1 MKISEQIKEIAKHN
15 NVTITELAALI
26 NTSQGNLANK
36 LTRDNFK
43 LSDIEEIVAA
53 LGYTDMEIVLRGNKQ
68 DAIINSDS
76 VKYRDHDIYMMFDE
90 NQSLLDDIHENGFR
104 NKKFKDLVFE
114 LLEPH
119 LKARIGNMWNA
130 YVPKDFEEGFKQVMS
145 KQLPLDEFISKLY
158 GDTSK
163 KD

>member
-1 MKISEQIKEIAKHN
+1 MKLSQQIKDIIETNNSSTSLIAAQLGQSH
-15 NVTITELAALI
+15 
-26 NTSQGNLANK
+26 SNLLNK
-36 LTRDNFK
+36 LSRDN
-43 LSDIEEIVAA
+43 LRINELEEIVAA

-68 DAIINSDS
+68 DAIINSNS

-158 GDTSK
+158 GGTSK